1 MPPRIFYLISEIYC
15 CERRYF
21 GANYSL
27 YKNHK
32 DGQKISCE
40 SFHYIRMSLN
50 FFSKITL
57 AFFVCG
63 AKTPRPVKGCGSAR
77 GLKNRLGW
85 LRIRLG

>member
-1 MPPRIFYLISEIYC
+1 
-15 CERRYF
+15 
-21 GANYSL
+21 
-27 YKNHK
+27 
-32 DGQKISCE
+32 
-40 SFHYIRMSLN
+40 MSLN